1 MNLLEEPRSLWYT
14 PLYRP
19 ALRANVPL
27 MWRLNQPGQGE
38 VFDFWL
44 HQLLCDVKIAFAPEQ
59 TQVSRYQRH
68 ISPKAY
74 FFLLHNC
81 G

>member
-1 MNLLEEPRSLWYT
+1 MRLHRLTLW
-14 PLYRP
+14 
-19 ALRANVPL
+19 ANVPL
-27 MWRLNQPGQGE
+27 MWHLNQPGLGE
-38 VFDFWL
+38 VFDSWL

-59 TQVSRYQRH
+59 TQVSLYQRH

-74 FFLLHNC
+74 FFLFHNC